1 MANDKHIAV
10 RIPSTLCNLVDS
22 EAQNELLSRADIIRR
37 ALLHYYKSKGIV

>member
-10 RIPSTLCNLVDS
+10 RIPLQLCNLVDS
-22 EAQNELLSRADIIRR
+22 EAQDELLSRADIIRR